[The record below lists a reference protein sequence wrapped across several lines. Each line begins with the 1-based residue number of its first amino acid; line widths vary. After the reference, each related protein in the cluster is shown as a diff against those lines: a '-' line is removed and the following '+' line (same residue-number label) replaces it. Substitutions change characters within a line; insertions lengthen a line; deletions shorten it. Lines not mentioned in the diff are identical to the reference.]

1 MKRKMTTNWLILSVA
16 SVAVMLMVSCTATDE
31 TGNNDKGSLKILLT
45 DAPFPADEV
54 SEVNVTIDQVSIKQ
68 SDDLTTEET
77 DESGFVILSEE
88 TTTYNLL
95 DLRNGTVATLANIES
110 IEPGTYTEIR
120 LHIVTA
126 EIVLTDGSIFD
137 LKIPSGSSSGLKI
150 KIDGG
155 LEVRGGNPSA
165 LILDFD
171 VSRSFVMKGRNPHN
185 GIINGF
191 NFKPVIRAVAQDISG
206 SLNGTV
212 TNADKT
218 VALPN
223 AAVKIIS
230 SDAQDTITALTN
242 EAGYYAVIG
251 LLPDSY
257 KIIASKSEFVNDTV
271 PVAVVEKY
279 NTTVVDF
286 ALDAVPVVVAPAP

>member
-1 MKRKMTTNWLILSVA
+1 MKRKMKTSWSVLTAIALIVL
-16 SVAVMLMVSCTATDE
+16 VSCTAKDDADNTR
-31 TGNNDKGSLKILLT
+31 GSLKVLLT
-45 DAPFPADEV
+45 DAPFPGDEV
-54 SEVNVTIDQVSIKQ
+54 SAVNVTIDQVSIKQ

-77 DESGFVILSEE
+77 DESGFLILSEE
-88 TTTYNLL
+88 TTSYNLL
-95 DLRNGTVATLANIES
+95 YLRNGTVATLANIES

-120 LHIVTA
+120 LHIVSA
-126 EIVLTDGSIFD
+126 EIVLTDGSVFD

-171 VSRSFVMKGRNPHN
+171 VSRSFVVKGRNPHT

-191 NFKPVIRAVAQDISG
+191 NFKPVIRAVAEDISG
-206 SLNGTV
+206 SLAGTV

-218 VALPN
+218 IALPN
-223 AAVKIIS
+223 AEVKIINP
-230 SDAQDTITALTN
+230 ATQDTMTALTN
-242 EAGYYAVIG
+242 ESGYYAVIG

-257 KIIASKSEFVNDTV
+257 KVIASKSEFVNDTV

-286 ALDAVPVVVAPAP
+286 ALEAVQVAVTPAP